1 MLLRGVRATSL
12 RSEGHIQGLTSFTN
26 FRPTAKI
33 LSIIS
38 AKNCIENNIRAILN
52 LGFANRLKY
61 GIIIRMKKACIFD
74 FDGVIVDSE
83 KYHYL
88 GWLRVAEEIG
98 ADFSYEEYA
107 PLKSAGRTVVIPYLF
122 EKAGK
127 TMQPHDMEKYVKI
140 REEKIAVEIA
150 KLNEKDVTE
159 GIVDFLELLK
169 KNNVPCAVA
178 SASASSTGVAKRFG
192 LYKYFDAFVD
202 GNDKLPRKPDPEIYL
217 EAARRMGVEAQDCIV
232 FEDSIMGVQ
241 GAKNAKMYCVGFQT
255 HFTDKADK
263 IIDSFVG
270 QDLTL
275 LNV

>member
-1 MLLRGVRATSL
+1 MAFAQPRCARKDIYGR
-12 RSEGHIQGLTSFTN
+12 LTPFVY
-26 FRPTAKI
+26 FHPTDKT

-38 AKNCIENNIRAILN
+38 AKNLHRNNICAILN

-61 GIIIRMKKACIFD
+61 DIIKRMKKACIFD
-74 FDGVIVDSE
+74 FDGVIIDSE

-98 ADFSYEEYA
+98 TTLTYEEYA
-107 PLKSAGRTVVIPYLF
+107 PFKSAGRTVVIPYLF

-127 TMQPHDMEKYVKI
+127 TMSSDDMEKFVKI
-140 REEKIAVEIA
+140 REEKIALEIV
-150 KLNEKDVTE
+150 KLNEKDIMD
-159 GIVDFLELLK
+159 GIVDFLKLLK

-192 LYKYFDAFVD
+192 LYDYFTAFVD
-202 GNDKLPRKPDPEIYL
+202 GNDKLPRKPNPEIYL
-217 EAARRMGVEAQDCIV
+217 EAARRMGVEARDCIV
-232 FEDSIMGVQ
+232 FEDSIMGVT